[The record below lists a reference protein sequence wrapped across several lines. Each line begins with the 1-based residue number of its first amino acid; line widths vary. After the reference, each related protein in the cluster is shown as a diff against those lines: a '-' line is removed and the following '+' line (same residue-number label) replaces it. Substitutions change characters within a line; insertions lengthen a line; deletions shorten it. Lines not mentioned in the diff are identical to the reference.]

1 MLHIKKWGK
10 GGEIMDR
17 LRKLKRELKAMKD
30 MHCLSFDLK
39 ETCITYYKR
48 EIANV
53 ERYGN
58 FNIK

>member
-1 MLHIKKWGK
+1 
-10 GGEIMDR
+10 MDR
-17 LRKLKRELKAMKD
+17 LRKLKRELKAINN

-39 ETCITYYKR
+39 ENCITYYKR

>member
-1 MLHIKKWGK
+1 
-10 GGEIMDR
+10 MDR